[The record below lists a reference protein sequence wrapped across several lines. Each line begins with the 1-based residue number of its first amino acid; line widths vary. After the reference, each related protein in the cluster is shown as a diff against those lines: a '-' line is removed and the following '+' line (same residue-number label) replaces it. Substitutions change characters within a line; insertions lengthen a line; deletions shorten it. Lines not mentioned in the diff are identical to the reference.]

1 MNSNQNDQFIDVT
14 RITTPP
20 SHVLRSVIIFPLLSS
35 LLFFPQFTTHPVP
48 FPRQNLPP
56 HHVPSPVAIA
66 WHKRHPRIRAFVAL
80 LKVLSTPD
88 RVSLCFTLEL
98 SDNKRETGARARTK
112 EKEREDRDVEG
123 RGEKGALRGGRGK
136 PTEERERE
144 SIIYTAAS
152 CRLDYFNF
160 FPSLFLSS
168 LPSLLSPTVQL
179 STTAKVVLCRGRDR
193 LFKCP
198 PPPPSFL
205 PFFVLMSATAD
216 KKRAEEDGTTGA
228 DGCATVLLGPTERS
242 NDRPLVS
249 EVRWLRLPFL
259 SSNPPLGGAVI

>member
-1 MNSNQNDQFIDVT
+1 M
-14 RITTPP
+14 
-20 SHVLRSVIIFPLLSS
+20 
-35 LLFFPQFTTHPVP
+35 
-48 FPRQNLPP
+48 
-56 HHVPSPVAIA
+56 
-66 WHKRHPRIRAFVAL
+66 AL

-112 EKEREDRDVEG
+112 EKEREDRDIEG

-249 EVRWLRLPFL
+249 EVR
-259 SSNPPLGGAVI
+259 